1 MRKLQMSVNG
11 RLESIFSQQMSQAT
25 TLVCLAVVAVAQLAI
40 VTATQSPS
48 LTVNRIA
55 ALVAASMAADLVRLL
70 GELCGAC

>member
-11 RLESIFSQQMSQAT
+11 RPENILSQQVSQAT
-25 TLVCLAVVAVAQLAI
+25 TLVCLSVVAVAQLAI
-40 VTATQSPS
+40 FTATQSPS

-55 ALVAASMAADLVRLL
+55 ALVAASMAADLLRLL